1 MIRKIT
7 DIFEEKKRT
16 FSFEVFPPKTAKGM
30 DNLYRTIEVLA
41 EFGPDFVS
49 VTYGAGGSTSKDT
62 MDIISEV
69 QRRFGLTCM
78 HHLALVNQ
86 TREEL
91 VGTIGRMKT
100 NGIRNIL
107 ALRGDPPPEMG
118 GRFKK
123 VEGGLEFSYELI
135 DLIRKLDGDF
145 FSVGVA
151 GFPEGHVDCP
161 NKELDSEYLR
171 IKVDHGGEFVITQLL
186 FDNAIYSEYLERTAR
201 AGVNVRIIP
210 GVLPI
215 TDYNKLLKFC
225 ATCGTYI
232 CPEVHNIF
240 GPIKDDSEKMAKE
253 GIEYTVKQCEDLLLR
268 GAPGLHFYCL
278 NKVEPVRTVWNRIK
292 HLL

>member
-7 DIFEEKKRT
+7 DIFGERKRT
-16 FSFEVFPPKTAKGM
+16 FSFEVFPPKTPQGM
-30 DNLYRTIEVLA
+30 ENLYRTIEVLV
-41 EFGPDFVS
+41 ELSPDFVS
-49 VTYGAGGSTSKDT
+49 VTYGAGGSTSKST

-69 QRRFGLTCM
+69 QRRFGLTCV

-86 TREEL
+86 TREDL
-91 VGTIGRMKT
+91 VGIIRRMKA

-118 GRFKK
+118 GQFKK
-123 VEGGLEFSYELI
+123 IEGGLEFSYELI
-135 DLIRKLDGDF
+135 DLIKKLDGNF
-145 FSVGVA
+145 FSIGVA
-151 GFPEGHVDCP
+151 GFPEGHIECP
-161 NKELDSEYLR
+161 SKELDSEYLR
-171 IKVDHGGEFVITQLL
+171 IKIDHGGEFVITQLL
-186 FDNAIYSEYLERTAR
+186 FDNEIYSEYLDRAAR

-225 ATCGTYI
+225 AACGTYV
-232 CPEVHNIF
+232 CQEVHNIF
-240 GPIKDDSEKMAKE
+240 APIKDDPEQMLKE
-253 GIEYTVKQCEDLLLR
+253 GIAYAVNQCEDLLLR

-278 NKVEPVRTVWNRIK
+278 NKVEPVRTVWNHIK